1 MTKAEYKQLQEA
13 FKPVKTVVEVQRV
26 NNDIHVIECILSTFP
41 FDANTVRRKIL
52 SVNTDHLDNQLFYLL
67 LNPPMGKLLP
77 STMPIRMP

>member
-41 FDANTVRRKIL
+41 FDAI
-52 SVNTDHLDNQLFYLL
+52 
-67 LNPPMGKLLP
+67 
-77 STMPIRMP
+77 